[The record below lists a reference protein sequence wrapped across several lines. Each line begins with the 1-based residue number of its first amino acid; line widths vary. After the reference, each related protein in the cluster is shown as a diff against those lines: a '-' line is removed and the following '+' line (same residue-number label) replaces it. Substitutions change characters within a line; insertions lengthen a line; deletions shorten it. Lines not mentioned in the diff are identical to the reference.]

1 MSLVQGNHN
10 GTPNLRQGSAPGVS
24 SLDGRPTVV
33 TSTPGHGVRS
43 NHTINHHYLTRRTSM
58 GDNFVKEGQLVFIYK
73 QDTPIRQPSKS
84 TVLLNLPMLNFHLAD
99 DAQRTFSRMNRQGS
113 RQYNSAA
120 DVLDKWCPQGIIVS
134 EVGSANSNGTPQLK
148 QCRIINCTVAGWAN
162 TFNIWGGVSDGDI
175 LYLTLK
181 QVEITTDHEFVLDPS
196 GSYAYRR
203 KVGDSGCLAWQFIPT
218 TSAYELQPNEYQLTL
233 GRVFRSTRVQ
243 PYQASLNRMSHD
255 LQTMCQFAPQF
266 EILFD
271 VRRPKLHV

>member
-10 GTPNLRQGSAPGVS
+10 GTPNLRQGNTPGVN
-24 SLDGRPTVV
+24 SLDGRPRVV

-84 TVLLNLPMLNFHLAD
+84 SVLLNLPMLNYHLAN
-99 DAQRTFSRMNRQGS
+99 DAQKAHSRLATPGS
-113 RQYNSAA
+113 RQYHTAV

-134 EVGSANSNGTPQLK
+134 EVGSADSNGTPQMK

-162 TFNIWGGVSDGDI
+162 TFNIWGGVADGDI

-181 QVEITTDHEFVLDPS
+181 QVEISPDHEFVLDPS

-218 TSAYELQPNEYQLTL
+218 TSAYEHQPNECQLTL

-243 PYQASLNRMSHD
+243 PYQASLNRMCHD
-255 LQTMCQFAPQF
+255 LHSMCQFAPQF

-271 VRRPKLHV
+271 VRRPKLLI